1 MIQVVNMVPKSN
13 SDEVFQDSEP
23 HLAVN
28 PTNPQQ
34 IAASAFTPDPL
45 RGPNAPIYVSTNG
58 GLTWRLN
65 SNVPSGAGR
74 FFPTGDI
81 TTTAPGRRN
90 DDDNDGDNGRR
101 LYAGILRTPGSLLF
115 NALRTPDF
123 LSPTVMTVLLSRSNE
138 DQ

>member
-23 HLAVN
+23 HIAVN
-28 PTNPQQ
+28 PTKPQQ

-58 GLTWRLN
+58 GHTWRL
-65 SNVPSGAGR
+65 SPIVPSGAGQ

-81 TTTAPGRRN
+81 TTAAPGRRN
-90 DDDNDGDNGRR
+90 DDDNGNDDENGNDGDNG
-101 LYAGILRTPGSLLF
+101 
-115 NALRTPDF
+115 
-123 LSPTVMTVLLSRSNE
+123 
-138 DQ
+138 

>member
-34 IAASAFTPDPL
+34 IAASAFTPDPMG
-45 RGPNAPIYVSTNG
+45 GPNAPIYVSTNG

-65 SNVPSGAGR
+65 PIVPSGAGQ

-81 TTTAPGRRN
+81 TTAAPGRRS
-90 DDDNDGDNGRR
+90 DDDDDDESNGR
-101 LYAGILRTPGSLLF
+101 LYAGILRTPGF
-115 NALRTPDF
+115 P
-123 LSPTVMTVLLSRSNE
+123 
-138 DQ
+138 

>member
-23 HLAVN
+23 HIAVN

-65 SNVPSGAGR
+65 SIVPSAVI
-74 FFPTGDI
+74 TGDI
-81 TTTAPGRRN
+81 TTAAPGRRS
-90 DDDNDGDNGRR
+90 DDNNGNDNDNG
-101 LYAGILRTPGSLLF
+101 
-115 NALRTPDF
+115 ND
-123 LSPTVMTVLLSRSNE
+123 
-138 DQ
+138 